1 MKRLNLVLS
10 ELESATHEKAAI
22 GLRVADQERQAE
34 ELKRKLEEASSLKQ
48 AVNRNLQEELRY
60 ERELNEKM
68 RDEIQRYEAEKEA
81 VLARLKDAEALT
93 NEIQR
98 ETHTLK
104 SNLARKSEE
113 LHRLEH
119 EHQANL

>member
-48 AVNRNLQEELRY
+48 AVNRNL
-60 ERELNEKM
+60 
-68 RDEIQRYEAEKEA
+68 
-81 VLARLKDAEALT
+81 
-93 NEIQR
+93 
-98 ETHTLK
+98 
-104 SNLARKSEE
+104 
-113 LHRLEH
+113 
-119 EHQANL
+119 